1 VRSLLMLSL
10 LGLLA
15 CGPGR
20 SLDRA
25 ERALQEGDFAGAEAG
40 FRQVLERWPDQAD
53 ALYGLGFVYNA
64 SGDVSRARDYFNRCV
79 RVAPQDARGH
89 RGLGL
94 VAIAEGNPLQAEEH
108 LTEAL
113 RLSPDDPRALS
124 TMGMLRLSEGRHE
137 EALALLTRAQAAE
150 PDRAEYALNIA
161 EAQLRLKRHE
171 EALATV
177 DAALQAEL
185 REPRFRGMLL
195 VLHARIIVAMTSD
208 RIDPARCD
216 ETAPP
221 VLTWLSR
228 ATGDLEEAISLGIP
242 LGDLPAARRLVARRK
257 SVIAEQ
263 CPGAASPR

>member
-1 VRSLLMLSL
+1 M
-10 LGLLA
+10 
-15 CGPGR
+15 
-20 SLDRA
+20 
-25 ERALQEGDFAGAEAG
+25 
-40 FRQVLERWPDQAD
+40 LERWPDQAD

-64 SGDVSRARDYFNRCV
+64 SGDVSRARDYFNRCA
-79 RVAPQDARGH
+79 RVAPKTPGAPGPGPGRH
-89 RGLGL
+89 RRRK
-94 VAIAEGNPLQAEEH
+94 PLQAEEH

-185 REPRFRGMLL
+185 REPRFRGD
-195 VLHARIIVAMTSD
+195 VARCPRQDHRGHDLRSD
-208 RIDPARCD
+208 R
-216 ETAPP
+216 
-221 VLTWLSR
+221 SR
-228 ATGDLEEAISLGIP
+228 P
-242 LGDLPAARRLVARRK
+242 L
-257 SVIAEQ
+257 
-263 CPGAASPR
+263 